1 MRVKNMKTKQK
12 RGTLNAILG
21 RMDRGE
27 ISVNQAYGEMQEF
40 DKTRVSK
47 LDRILAV
54 IAG

>member
-1 MRVKNMKTKQK
+1 MRIKVKKSKAK
-12 RGTLNAILG
+12 RSTLNAILG

-27 ISVNQAYGEMQEF
+27 ISVTQAYGEMQEF

-47 LDRILAV
+47 LDRFLAV